1 MADTFDDTILDEDG
15 VPVADQAS
23 PTEGLGKKELL
34 LELYSEV
41 GTTGESSPGIADSG
55 ASSFTEYLLPYA
67 GLVALAFALGLALA
81 LSAAFTA
88 FMYAGADG

>member
-1 MADTFDDTILDEDG
+1 VADTFDDTILDEDG

-67 GLVALAFALGLALA
+67 GLVALAFALACGAFAYLVL
-81 LSAAFTA
+81 LS
-88 FMYAGADG
+88 